1 MTTTTRVLPL
11 PAARAWDLVADARN
25 HARWIPLT
33 RVDVADGYVVAVS
46 GPRAQR
52 GGGGLVDRM
61 RIDRFDPPHDDEPG
75 VAEFTKVGRV
85 LRGTARIEVAA
96 AGPDA
101 ARVTWTESVH
111 LAGPLPAGLT
121 RAVGAPL
128 LELMVRRALRM
139 AAHEAAREAVR
150 GG

>member
-11 PAARAWDLVADARN
+11 PAPRVWDLVADARN

-46 GPRAQR
+46 GPRAQQ

-61 RIDRFDPPHDDEPG
+61 RIDRFDPPHGAEPG

-85 LRGTARIEVAA
+85 LRGTARIEVVA

-111 LAGPLPAGLT
+111 LAGPLPEALT
-121 RAVGAPL
+121 RAAGAPL
-128 LELMVRRALRM
+128 LALMVRRALRL

-150 GG
+150 R